1 MQHDNGANRCEFP
14 NSLPSYLPKGV
25 TTFEPV
31 TLVSHHSG
39 MRIKRT
45 NVTLKVLIA
54 KLVYSFLR
62 LAIDYTCK
70 FHHFIFT

>member
-39 MRIKRT
+39 MRIK
-45 NVTLKVLIA
+45 NENKENECNFKSSHCKVS
-54 KLVYSFLR
+54 VFLFEVGYR
-62 LAIDYTCK
+62 L
-70 FHHFIFT
+70 HL